1 MKGVFRLLRKLFAI
15 ILAGMLLVSF
25 SACTAKEEGALD
37 SAEEKIAAVVA
48 LVNDKEIQR
57 VDFENMVENMK
68 LSYQQ
73 FGIDFES
80 EESKEILALLEEEAL
95 NNLIQQELLLQDA
108 LEKRYE
114 ISKDEIDRGIE
125 QIKSQF
131 DNEEEFLAAL
141 EANQLTLD
149 VLEEN
154 IANDMMLEQYIQD
167 EIGEPSASEEEI
179 RAMYEEYSQTAEDL
193 PAFEEMKLQ
202 LEEEIK
208 YQKFQVSF
216 GELIEN
222 LEAKGTIEIL
232 L

>member
-1 MKGVFRLLRKLFAI
+1 MLRKLFI
-15 ILAGMLLVSF
+15 VILAGMLMISF
-25 SACTAKEEGALD
+25 SACTAKEEGAAD
-37 SAEEKIAAVVA
+37 SAEENGAAVVA
-48 LVNDKEIQR
+48 LVNDTEIQR
-57 VDFENMVENMK
+57 IDFETMVENMK
-68 LSYQQ
+68 LSYLQ

-80 EESKEILALLEEEAL
+80 EESKEILAMIEEEAL
-95 NNLIQQELLLQDA
+95 NNLIQQQLLLQDA

-114 ISKDEIDRGIE
+114 VSKDEIDDEIK

-149 VLEEN
+149 VLEKN
-154 IANDMMLEQYIQD
+154 VANDIMLEQYIQD

-179 RAMYEEYSQTAEDL
+179 RAMYEEYSQTTEDA
-193 PAFEEMKLQ
+193 PTFEEMKLQ
-202 LEEEIK
+202 LEENIK

-222 LEAKGTIEIL
+222 LEAKSSIEIL